1 MRLRSGPIRL
11 VAIPA
16 LFAAG
21 LLMGG
26 AQATLAQEGTPVAGT
41 PVAEEPVA
49 EATTPAIEP
58 ASTNVVT
65 LVAWYS
71 NDPSGEFLNVLPIRV
86 GEDHVASADPN
97 GDPLGRAE
105 FPSPEV
111 GLPYVTIGDTTFNAY
126 LRYEF
131 DIAERWI
138 WTDDTEGF
146 RPATLVIQVQGEG
159 GTYANYYGTATFI
172 SRDDLAGGVVVLA
185 LRPPEPA
192 AVQEAAAEEAVAEE
206 AAAEETAVEEAPVE
220 EAPVEEAPVE
230 EAPVEEA
237 PVEEAPVEG

>member
-1 MRLRSGPIRL
+1 MRLRSGPIRV
-11 VAIPA
+11 VALIA

-26 AQATLAQEGTPVAGT
+26 ARAAFAQEATPPAGT
-41 PVAEEPVA
+41 PVVDEPVA
-49 EATTPAIEP
+49 AETPAPVVEA

-71 NDPSGEFLNVLPIRV
+71 NDPSGEFLNILPIRV
-86 GEDHVASADPN
+86 GEDRVASADPN
-97 GDPLGRAE
+97 GDPIGRAE

-111 GLPYVTIGDTTFNAY
+111 GLPFVSIGDTTFNAY
-126 LRYEF
+126 LRWEF

-159 GTYANYYGTATFI
+159 GAFQSYYGTATFI
-172 SRDDLAGGVVVLA
+172 SRDDVAGGVVVLA

-192 AVQEAAAEEAVAEE
+192 AVEEAAVEEAVAED
-206 AAAEETAVEEAPVE
+206 AVVEEAPVE

-237 PVEEAPVEG
+237 PAEGEVTQ